1 MNKNSV
7 INFAQK
13 LALIN
18 EHWSPKVVAQL
29 NDYQLKLVKVKGEF
43 TWHQHVD
50 TDELFLVIKGS
61 MDIHFKDRVVPL
73 TSGEMYVVKKGE
85 EHKPV
90 ATDECH
96 ILIIEP
102 SGVVNTGDA
111 GGELTADNDVWI

>member
-7 INFAQK
+7 INFVQK

-43 TWHQHVD
+43 TWHRHVD

-111 GGELTADNDVWI
+111 GGELTADNDIWI